1 MRIIDQ
7 QLGRILLVVAIAI
20 AIAVNV
26 TNPPLTVEPE
36 PADRLSRPVQVKLLK
51 SELATASAEVF
62 FLKEIPAQPS
72 DRFVFAEP
80 KTAFVFQPVD
90 LDIPPASVGR
100 APQILPEPGP
110 TLDGAANL
118 PRFGDEFTPVSPSA
132 TPATGPGTGTGT
144 GTGAGAGRPVPG
156 STATSGAG
164 TGGSSVPPSPV
175 FNPFADPGKK

>member
-26 TNPPLTVEPE
+26 SNPPLTVEPE
-36 PADRLSRPVQVKLLK
+36 PSDRLSRPVQVKLLK

-62 FLKEIPAQPS
+62 FLKEVPPQPL

-90 LDIPPASVGR
+90 LDIPPASIGR
-100 APQILPEPGP
+100 APQILPDPGP
-110 TLDGAANL
+110 TLEGAAGL
-118 PRFGDEFTPVSPSA
+118 PRFGDEFTPV
-132 TPATGPGTGTGT
+132 TPVAPPGPGTGTG
-144 GTGAGAGRPVPG
+144 RPIPG
-156 STATSGAG
+156 NTATSGAG
-164 TGGSSVPPSPV
+164 TVPPSPV

>member
-26 TNPPLTVEPE
+26 SNPPLTVEPE
-36 PADRLSRPVQVKLLK
+36 PSERLNRPVQVKLLK

-80 KTAFVFQPVD
+80 KTTFVFQPVD
-90 LDIPPASVGR
+90 LDVPPANIGR

-110 TLDGAANL
+110 MLEGAVNL
-118 PRFGDEFTPVSPSA
+118 PRFGDEFTPVTPAS
-132 TPATGPGTGTGT
+132 TPATGPGTGATPNS
-144 GTGAGAGRPVPG
+144 GAARPVPG

-164 TGGSSVPPSPV
+164 TVPPSPV

>member
-26 TNPPLTVEPE
+26 SNPPLTVEPE
-36 PADRLSRPVQVKLLK
+36 PSERLNRPVQVKLLK

-62 FLKEIPAQPS
+62 FLKDVPAQPS

-80 KTAFVFQPVD
+80 KTTFVFQPVD
-90 LDIPPASVGR
+90 LDIPPATVGR
-100 APQILPEPGP
+100 APQVLPEPGP
-110 TLDGAANL
+110 TLDGAINL
-118 PRFGDEFTPVSPSA
+118 PRFGDEFAPVTPGASP
-132 TPATGPGTGTGT
+132 TTGPGTGATPNTGT
-144 GTGAGAGRPVPG
+144 GTGARPATG
-156 STATSGAG
+156 STATSGSGAG
-164 TGGSSVPPSPV
+164 TVPPSPV